1 LNQPFLM
8 PNQLSKS
15 KRRQSLAEHEAVL
28 TALAEIARR
37 EDTTVM
43 ALLRRAARQLVR
55 DKASVPDL
63 QLRELVLT
71 KAPKMPARFK
81 TPTQVAR
88 FKRAQRE
95 FDQVLL
101 DLALVSPQAI
111 QQRNSIVPASRTVR
125 MIDFHSTHAS
135 TAV

>member
-1 LNQPFLM
+1 M
-8 PNQLSKS
+8 PNQLARS

-28 TALAEIARR
+28 AALAEIARR

-55 DKASVPDL
+55 EKAAVPDIG
-63 QLRELVLT
+63 LRELVLA
-71 KAPKMPARFK
+71 KAPRMPARFK
-81 TPTQVAR
+81 TAAQVAR

-111 QQRNSIVPASRTVR
+111 QQRNSVVPTSRQIR
-125 MIDFHSTHAS
+125 MIDFHSAHAS
-135 TAV
+135 AAG

>member
-1 LNQPFLM
+1 M

-15 KRRQSLAEHEAVL
+15 KRRQSMAEHEAVL
-28 TALAEIARR
+28 TALTEIARR
-37 EDTTVM
+37 ENTTVT
-43 ALLRRAARQLVR
+43 ALLRHAARKLVR
-55 DKASVPDL
+55 EKASAPDL

-81 TPTQVAR
+81 TPAQVAR

-101 DLALVSPQAI
+101 DLAFVSPQGI
-111 QQRNSIVPASRTVR
+111 QQRNSVAPTSRPVR
-125 MIDFHSTHAS
+125 MIDFHSAHATS
-135 TAV
+135 AV